1 MFNHATRAKLIIA
14 KGLLITLVI
23 GVGWLGLSRM
33 RQINA
38 DLNEILNRRWN
49 NAELAREGLF
59 AANSTYRTTMSVVLL
74 DQRDRSAVDALLAQR
89 AESSAKISAI
99 QTKLEKVAD
108 SDQERKLLARIRETR
123 APAHQSLDRMLDLL
137 VKGDR
142 PEDARREMVNVA
154 IPALNAYHATW
165 NDLIQFE
172 EQEMSKDANRAE
184 ERYAAARRLTTLLI
198 VLAIL
203 VAIGIGVFV
212 TLALMAESTKSEQA
226 RLEVRMLNQDLERKV
241 EERTRELT
249 RLAAVFNFSGDAII
263 GSTVDGIVRSWN
275 PAAERMYGY
284 SAAEVIGRPT
294 RILAPPGR
302 PHEIDDYFETL
313 RREET
318 SLQFESIR
326 LRKDGK
332 EFPVSITLTAIK
344 DPSGEVEGFA
354 AVSRDITEQKSM
366 EKQLRQAQKMEAIGQ
381 LSGGVAHD
389 FNNLLTVIIGYS
401 EAMEESLDK
410 KNPLYKQ
417 CMQIKKAGQSAAS
430 LTRQLLA
437 FSRQQVLE
445 PKILEMNPIVLSMEK
460 MLRRLIGEHIDL
472 QTSLHPELCR
482 IKADQGQME
491 QVIINLAVNARDAMP
506 QGGRLTIQTANVD
519 LDEEFCRR
527 HVPQQPG
534 PYVQLTVSDTGIG
547 MDAATQSHIFEP
559 FFTTKDVGKG
569 TGLGLSTVYGVV
581 RQSKGHIW
589 VYSEPGLGTTFKI
602 YLPSTGEP
610 IRSEKPID
618 DTADPLHGTETI
630 LLVEDNEQVREL
642 ARTLLAEGGYT
653 ILVADSP
660 DKAIEIARQYN
671 GPIHLLLTD
680 VIMPR
685 MNGPALAGKLA
696 VLQPEM
702 KVLYMSGYTGFT
714 HPEILDSDAPHLSKP
729 FTRETFLRKLHE
741 ELAQERRTAV

>member
-410 KNPLYKQ
+410 KILYTSSACRSKRRGKVRPL
-417 CMQIKKAGQSAAS
+417 
-430 LTRQLLA
+430 
-437 FSRQQVLE
+437 
-445 PKILEMNPIVLSMEK
+445 
-460 MLRRLIGEHIDL
+460 
-472 QTSLHPELCR
+472 
-482 IKADQGQME
+482 
-491 QVIINLAVNARDAMP
+491 
-506 QGGRLTIQTANVD
+506 
-519 LDEEFCRR
+519 
-527 HVPQQPG
+527 
-534 PYVQLTVSDTGIG
+534 
-547 MDAATQSHIFEP
+547 
-559 FFTTKDVGKG
+559 
-569 TGLGLSTVYGVV
+569 
-581 RQSKGHIW
+581 
-589 VYSEPGLGTTFKI
+589 
-602 YLPSTGEP
+602 
-610 IRSEKPID
+610 
-618 DTADPLHGTETI
+618 
-630 LLVEDNEQVREL
+630 
-642 ARTLLAEGGYT
+642 
-653 ILVADSP
+653 
-660 DKAIEIARQYN
+660 
-671 GPIHLLLTD
+671 
-680 VIMPR
+680 
-685 MNGPALAGKLA
+685 
-696 VLQPEM
+696 
-702 KVLYMSGYTGFT
+702 
-714 HPEILDSDAPHLSKP
+714 
-729 FTRETFLRKLHE
+729 
-741 ELAQERRTAV
+741 